1 MDPMTF
7 ICITQFV
14 HGLAYGM
21 LLFLVAA
28 GLSMIFGMMD
38 ILNLAHAYIFM
49 LAAYIGY
56 TIAGLINFW
65 AALLF
70 APLAVVILGMLI
82 ERFMLRKIHPFGHI
96 PELVLT
102 IGIGL
107 VIMEFVK
114 AVWGTQS
121 LMLQPPEIL
130 TGLVSIGVFRYP
142 MYRVF
147 VIFFSMAI
155 MILMGL
161 LFYKTRFGT
170 IVRAA
175 TVDAE
180 MVNALGIN
188 VPLVYTVFFG
198 FGTWLAGLAGVV
210 VAPFL
215 SVFPGLADQVGFDAF
230 VVVVLGGLGS
240 MSGAF
245 VAAVLIGLLNSFG
258 IQFIPTVAPLLTF
271 GLMALVLTIK
281 PTGLFGER
289 Q

>member
-1 MDPMTF
+1 MDPTMF
-7 ICITQFV
+7 MILNQIM

-38 ILNLAHAYIFM
+38 ILNLSHAYFFM
-49 LAAYIGY
+49 LAAYLGY
-56 TIAGLINFW
+56 SITVVSNFW
-65 AALLF
+65 VALLI
-70 APLAVVILGMLI
+70 APLILAVIGMI
-82 ERFMLRKIHPFGHI
+82 MERFMIRKVHPFGHI

-102 IGIGL
+102 IGVGL
-107 VIMEFVK
+107 IMMEFAK

-121 LMLQPPEIL
+121 LMLQPPEL
-130 TGLVSIGVFRYP
+130 LKGLINIGVFSYP
-142 MYRVF
+142 LYRAF
-147 VIFFSMAI
+147 LIFFAI
-155 MILMGL
+155 AVMVFMVL

-170 IVRAA
+170 VIRAA
-175 TVDAE
+175 TADSD
-180 MVNALGIN
+180 MVSTLGIN
-188 VPLVYTVFFG
+188 VPLVYTLFFG
-198 FGTWLAGLAGVV
+198 FGIWLAGLAGVV

-215 SVFPGLADQVGFDAF
+215 SVFPGLADQVGFGAF

-245 VAAVLIGLLNSFG
+245 VASILIGLLNSFG
-258 IQFIPTVAPLLTF
+258 IQFIPTAAPLLTF
-271 GLMALVLTIK
+271 GLMALVLSIK

>member
-14 HGLAYGM
+14 HGLAYGL

-38 ILNLAHAYIFM
+38 ILNLSHAYFFM

-56 TIAGLINFW
+56 TVAQMANFW
-65 AALLF
+65 VALLF
-70 APLAVVILGMLI
+70 APLFVVALGMLV

-107 VIMEFVK
+107 IIMEFVK

-121 LMLQPPEIL
+121 LMLQAPSIL
-130 TGLVSIGVFRYP
+130 SGLVSIGVFRYP
-142 MYRVF
+142 LYRVF
-147 VIFFSMAI
+147 IICFSVAVMVLMA
-155 MILMGL
+155 L
-161 LFYKTRFGT
+161 LFYRTRFGT

-175 TVDAE
+175 TADAD

-188 VPLVYTVFFG
+188 VPLVYTLFFG
-198 FGTWLAGLAGVV
+198 FGTWLAGVAGVV

-245 VAAVLIGLLNSFG
+245 VAAILIGLINSFG
-258 IQFIPTVAPLLTF
+258 IQFLPTLAPLLTF
-271 GLMALVLTIK
+271 GLMAVVLSIK

>member
-7 ICITQFV
+7 ILITQLV

-28 GLSMIFGMMD
+28 GLSLIFGMMD
-38 ILNLAHAYIFM
+38 ILNLSHAYFFM

-56 TIAGLINFW
+56 TIAGMTNFW
-65 AALLF
+65 VALLL
-70 APLAVVILGMLI
+70 APLVVVALGMVI

-107 VIMEFVK
+107 IIMEFCK

-121 LMLQPPEIL
+121 LMLQTPEIL
-130 TGLVSIGVFRYP
+130 SGLLNIGVFRYP
-142 MYRVF
+142 LYRAF
-147 VIFFSMAI
+147 IIFFAVAM
-155 MILMGL
+155 MIFMGI

-175 TVDAE
+175 TADAD

-230 VVVVLGGLGS
+230 VVVVMGGLGS

-245 VAAVLIGLLNSFG
+245 VGAILIGLLNSFG
-258 IQFIPTVAPLLTF
+258 IQFLPTAAPLLTF
-271 GLMALVLTIK
+271 GLMALVLSIK
-281 PTGLFGER
+281 PTGLFGVR

>member
-7 ICITQFV
+7 ICISQLV

-21 LLFLVAA
+21 LLFLIAA

-56 TIAGLINFW
+56 TLAGLTNFW
-65 AALLF
+65 IALLL
-70 APLAVVILGMLI
+70 APIAVAVIGMLI
-82 ERFMLRKIHPFGHI
+82 ERYMLRKIHRFGHI

-107 VIMEFVK
+107 ILVEFVK
-114 AVWGTQS
+114 WGWGTQS
-121 LMLQPPEIL
+121 LMLQAPEVL
-130 TGLVSIGVFRYP
+130 SGLISIGPFRYP
-142 MYRVF
+142 IYRVF
-147 VIFFSMAI
+147 IIGFTIAVMIFM
-155 MILMGL
+155 LL

-175 TVDAE
+175 TADSD

-188 VPLVYTVFFG
+188 VLIIYTLFFG

-215 SVFPGLADQVGFDAF
+215 SVFPGLADQVGFGAF

-245 VAAVLIGLLNSFG
+245 LAAILIGLLNSFG
-258 IQFIPTVAPLLTF
+258 IQFFPTIAPLLTF
-271 GLMALVLTIK
+271 GLMAIVLTIK
-281 PTGLFGER
+281 PTGLLGER

>member
-1 MDPMTF
+1 MTF
-7 ICITQFV
+7 ILITQFV
-14 HGLAYGM
+14 HGLAYGL

-38 ILNLAHAYIFM
+38 ILNLAHASFFM

-56 TIAGLINFW
+56 TVAQMTNFW
-65 AALLF
+65 VALLI
-70 APLAVVILGMLI
+70 APLGVVLLGMLV

-102 IGIGL
+102 VGISL
-107 VIMEFVK
+107 IILEFVK

-121 LMLQPPEIL
+121 LMLQAPDALRGLL
-130 TGLVSIGVFRYP
+130 TIGVFRYP
-142 MYRVF
+142 LYRAF
-147 VIFFSMAI
+147 IIFFAVAIMVLMAI
-155 MILMGL
+155 
-161 LFYKTRFGT
+161 LFYRTRFGT

-175 TVDAE
+175 TGDAE
-180 MVNALGIN
+180 MVSALGIN
-188 VPLVYTVFFG
+188 VPLMYTLFFG

-240 MSGAF
+240 LSGAF
-245 VAAVLIGLLNSFG
+245 VAAILIGLLNSFG
-258 IQFIPTVAPLLTF
+258 IQFLPTVAPLLTF
-271 GLMALVLTIK
+271 GLMALVLSIK

>member
-1 MDPMTF
+1 MDPTTF
-7 ICITQFV
+7 IMITQGV
-14 HGLAYGM
+14 HGLAYGL
-21 LLFLVAA
+21 LLFLVAS

-38 ILNLAHAYIFM
+38 ILNLAHASFFM

-56 TIAGLINFW
+56 TIASMTGFW
-65 AALLF
+65 IALLF
-70 APLAVVILGMLI
+70 APLVVVLLGVLV

-102 IGIGL
+102 VGISL
-107 VIMEFVK
+107 IILEFVK
-114 AVWGTQS
+114 SVWGTQS
-121 LMLQPPEIL
+121 LMLAPPELLRGLL
-130 TGLVSIGVFRYP
+130 TIGVFRYP
-142 MYRVF
+142 LYRAFIIAFAV
-147 VIFFSMAI
+147 VMLLLMA
-155 MILMGL
+155 L

-175 TVDAE
+175 TADAD
-180 MVNALGIN
+180 MVSALGIN
-188 VPLVYTVFFG
+188 VPLVYTLFFAL
-198 FGTWLAGLAGVV
+198 GTWLAGLAGVV

-245 VAAVLIGLLNSFG
+245 VAAILIGLLNSYG
-258 IQFIPTVAPLLTF
+258 IQFIPTLAPLLTF

>member
-7 ICITQFV
+7 ILITQLV

-28 GLSMIFGMMD
+28 GLSLIFGMMD
-38 ILNLAHAYIFM
+38 ILNLSHAYFFM

-56 TIAGLINFW
+56 TIAGMTNFW
-65 AALLF
+65 VALLL
-70 APLAVVILGMLI
+70 APLVVVALGMVI

-107 VIMEFVK
+107 IIMEFCK

-121 LMLQPPEIL
+121 LMLQTPEIL
-130 TGLVSIGVFRYP
+130 SGLLNIGVFRYP
-142 MYRVF
+142 LYRAF
-147 VIFFSMAI
+147 IIFFAVAM
-155 MILMGL
+155 MILMGI

-175 TVDAE
+175 TADAD

-230 VVVVLGGLGS
+230 VVVVMGGLGS

-245 VAAVLIGLLNSFG
+245 VGAILIGLLNSFG
-258 IQFIPTVAPLLTF
+258 IQFLPTAAPLLTF
-271 GLMALVLTIK
+271 GLMALVLSIK
-281 PTGLFGER
+281 PTGLFGVR

>member
-1 MDPMTF
+1 
-7 ICITQFV
+7 
-14 HGLAYGM
+14 
-21 LLFLVAA
+21 
-28 GLSMIFGMMD
+28 
-38 ILNLAHAYIFM
+38 
-49 LAAYIGY
+49 
-56 TIAGLINFW
+56 
-65 AALLF
+65 
-70 APLAVVILGMLI
+70 
-82 ERFMLRKIHPFGHI
+82 MLRKIHPFGHI

-107 VIMEFVK
+107 IIMEFVK

-121 LMLQPPEIL
+121 LMLQTPEIL
-130 TGLVSIGVFRYP
+130 TGLLSIGVFRYP
-142 MYRVF
+142 VYRVF
-147 VIFFSMAI
+147 IIGFAIAMMVLMA
-155 MILMGL
+155 L

-175 TVDAE
+175 TADAD

-188 VPLVYTVFFG
+188 VPLVYTLFFG

-215 SVFPGLADQVGFDAF
+215 SVFPGLADQVGFEAF

-240 MSGAF
+240 LSGAF
-245 VAAVLIGLLNSFG
+245 VAAILIGLINSFG
-258 IQFIPTVAPLLTF
+258 IQFLPTVAPLLTF
-271 GLMALVLTIK
+271 GLMALVLSVK

>member
-7 ICITQFV
+7 ICVTQFV
-14 HGLAYGM
+14 HGLAYGL

-49 LAAYIGY
+49 LAAYLGY
-56 TIAGLINFW
+56 TMTGLLNFW
-65 AALLF
+65 AALLL
-70 APLAVVILGMLI
+70 APIGVALLGMLI
-82 ERFMLRKIHPFGHI
+82 ERFMLRKIHPLGHI

-107 VIMEFVK
+107 ILLEFVK
-114 AVWGTQS
+114 WIWGTQS

-130 TGLVSIGVFRYP
+130 SGLLSIGVFRYP
-142 MYRVF
+142 VYRVF
-147 VIFFSMAI
+147 IIGFSIAV

-175 TVDAE
+175 TADAG
-180 MVNALGIN
+180 MVGALGIN
-188 VPLVYTVFFG
+188 VPLVYTLFFG

-215 SVFPGLADQVGFDAF
+215 SVFPGLADQIGFDAF

-245 VAAVLIGLLNSFG
+245 IAAILIGLLNSFG
-258 IQFIPTVAPLLTF
+258 IQFLPTLAPLLTF
-271 GLMALVLTIK
+271 GLMAVVLSIK
-281 PTGLFGER
+281 PTGLLGER

>member
-1 MDPMTF
+1 MDPTMF
-7 ICITQFV
+7 MILNQLM

-38 ILNLAHAYIFM
+38 ILNLSHAYFFM
-49 LAAYIGY
+49 LAAYLGY
-56 TIAGLINFW
+56 SITVVSSFW
-65 AALLF
+65 VALLI
-70 APLAVVILGMLI
+70 APLILAVIGMVM
-82 ERFMLRKIHPFGHI
+82 ERFMIRKVHPFGHI

-102 IGIGL
+102 IGVGL
-107 VIMEFVK
+107 IMMEFAK

-121 LMLQPPEIL
+121 LMLQPPEL
-130 TGLVSIGVFRYP
+130 LKGLITIGVFSYP
-142 MYRVF
+142 LYRAF
-147 VIFFSMAI
+147 LIFFAI
-155 MILMGL
+155 AVMVFMVL

-170 IVRAA
+170 VIRAA
-175 TVDAE
+175 TADAD
-180 MVNALGIN
+180 MVSALGIN
-188 VPLVYTVFFG
+188 VPLVYTLFFG
-198 FGTWLAGLAGVV
+198 FGIWLAGLAGVV

-215 SVFPGLADQVGFDAF
+215 SVFPGLADQVGFGAF

-245 VAAVLIGLLNSFG
+245 VASILIGLLNSFG
-258 IQFIPTVAPLLTF
+258 IQFIPTAAPLLTF
-271 GLMALVLTIK
+271 GLMALVLSIK